1 MGFVSMSTRA
11 LGRASGESNRAL
23 RRASEESTR
32 VCARAVR
39 VCALVVRL
47 SGAPLAV
54 SVLLC
59 SAPLTAVRAEP
70 SVIEAT
76 GDAGAVEAMPALPQ
90 AYEHAIAL
98 AVDEHERGNFEEARE
113 HFREAHELYP
123 NARTLRGLGKVE
135 FELRNYGESVK
146 FLSAALASDVRPLG
160 AELRGEVEVLLERA
174 RAYVGE
180 VHVNVEPG
188 SATVSVD
195 GVAVASGPQAALDL
209 LVGEHLLEFRASG
222 HLSERRR
229 IHVRGHDT
237 INIQVVLA
245 APDTSVSLRTV
256 SSERPP
262 GTQPLY
268 KKWWLWTAVG
278 VAAGATVTAVALAT
292 RNTQTRHPPAAGA
305 WTAVNP

>member
-1 MGFVSMSTRA
+1 MRQVSKSTR
-11 LGRASGESNRAL
+11 R
-23 RRASEESTR
+23 
-32 VCARAVR
+32 CARAVR
-39 VCALVVRL
+39 VGTLVWRRSAAVL
-47 SGAPLAV
+47 GLAT
-54 SVLLC
+54 LLC
-59 SAPLTAVRAEP
+59 SAPLGRVRAQPQEVESSAVGANTTP
-70 SVIEAT
+70 SLEVPR
-76 GDAGAVEAMPALPQ
+76 G
-90 AYEHAIAL
+90 YEHAIEL
-98 AVDEHERGNFEEARE
+98 AVDEHERGHFEEARE

-146 FLSAALASDVRPLG
+146 FLSEALASDVRPLG
-160 AELRGEVEVLLERA
+160 PELRGEVETLLDRA

-209 LVGEHLLEFRASG
+209 LVGDHLLEFRASG

-245 APDTSVSLRTV
+245 APDTSVSLHTAAV
-256 SSERPP
+256 SERPA
-262 GTQPLY
+262 GTTPLY

-278 VAAGATVTAVALAT
+278 VVAAAGVTATAVSLAT
-292 RNTQTRHPPAAGA
+292 RNTQTRHPPASGA
-305 WTAVNP
+305 WMTVNP